1 MPRPAV
7 ATVTRPDF
15 DQATYC
21 GALALAHAVDYMRAR
36 GFSVD
41 DLAGGDAARAK
52 VLDSLA
58 RSDPIFFLGEG
69 HGSGDRFTG
78 QGLEPIF
85 WTCDCREVAGR
96 IIYLLSCL
104 TGNVLGPDMVSKGA
118 RCYVGYRVEFTWM
131 QERAQDPLADR
142 YGRAFFEPV
151 LELIYRLADGRTAAD
166 AFRASVD
173 RWNYWI
179 DYWTRSTDPAAPLMV
194 AFLLHDRDGQV
205 LLGDGSATVTAPAP
219 APAPAVPPL
228 LAPLALT
235 FGSVVFGAASEA

>member
-7 ATVTRPDF
+7 AAVTRPDF
-15 DQATYC
+15 DEPTYL
-21 GALALAHAVDYMRAR
+21 GMLALAHAVDYMRAR

-41 DLAGGDAARAK
+41 DLAGGDATRAR
-52 VLDSLA
+52 VLDSIA
-58 RSDPIFFLGEG
+58 RLDPVFLLLMG
-69 HGSGDRFTG
+69 HGDPNRISGQNR
-78 QGLEPIF
+78 EVIF

-96 IIYLLSCL
+96 VIYALSCL
-104 TGNVLGPDMVSKGA
+104 TGLGLGPDMVGKGA
-118 RCYVGYRVEFTWM
+118 RCYVGYRVEFTWT

-151 LELIYRLADGRTAAD
+151 LELIYRLADGRRAAD

-179 DYWTRSTDPAAPLMV
+179 DYWTRSDDPAAPLVV
-194 AFLLHDRDGQV
+194 AQLLHDRDGQV
-205 LLGDGSATVTAPAP
+205 LLGDGSATVTAAPP

-228 LAPLALT
+228 LASLAFA
-235 FGSVVFGAASEA
+235 FGSVTFGAASEA

>member
-1 MPRPAV
+1 MPYLRA

-41 DLAGGDAARAK
+41 DLFDGDATRYL
-52 VLDSLA
+52 VLESLR
-58 RSDPIFFLGEG
+58 RSDPILFVGCG
-69 HGSGDRFTG
+69 HGDSGTFTG
-78 QGLEPIF
+78 QNREFIF

-96 IIYLLSCL
+96 VIYLLSCL
-104 TGNVLGPDMVSKGA
+104 TANVLGPDMVRKGA
-118 RCYVGYRVEFTWM
+118 RCYIGYRVEFTWV
-131 QERAQDPLADR
+131 QERVQDPLADR

-179 DYWTRSTDPAAPLMV
+179 DYWTRSGDVAAPLMV

-228 LAPLALT
+228 LAPLALA